1 MPIGDRVA
9 AREGVGET
17 SMPPGRTAGVVH
29 EPDPEAAGLDH
40 EASWQCVAQRGLVH
54 VPVHRG
60 DRSELL
66 KLLEDRGPSHV
77 SGVEDELGPL
87 EQAQAPLRK
96 AAGAARQVCI
106 TDERDQKSSGR
117 NSPFR

>member
-1 MPIGDRVA
+1 MPVGDRVA
-9 AREGVGET
+9 PREGGGET
-17 SMPPGRTAGVVH
+17 RMPPGGGACVVH
-29 EPDPEAAGLDH
+29 EPDPQALNFDH
-40 EASWQCVAQRGLVH
+40 EASWQCFTQRVLVH
-54 VPVHRG
+54 VAVHGG

-66 KLLEDRGPSHV
+66 ELLKHRRRRHV

-87 EQAQAPLRK
+87 EQAQALLWK
-96 AAGAARQVCI
+96 AASAARQVRI